1 MIDVR
6 VPLIVFISAFSANI
20 AAETLQISNAWV
32 RAMPPGQKMTAAY
45 FQVRNPSASAVSI
58 RGVSSSLGMA
68 SLHETRL
75 EGGRS
80 TMQPVDTLTIDAQS
94 TVDLEPGGLHI
105 MLMGLQSTPAEG
117 DTVPVCLQTSEGE
130 SCTDALVRRAA
141 PGNES
146 KHDHH

>member
-6 VPLIVFISAFSANI
+6 VPLIVFISAFSASI
-20 AAETLQISNAWV
+20 AAETLQLSNAWV

-45 FQVRNPSASAVSI
+45 FQVRNPSASAI
-58 RGVSSSLGMA
+58 TIKGVSSSAGMA

-80 TMQPVDTLTIDAQS
+80 TMQPVNTLTIEAEG
-94 TVDLEPGGLHI
+94 VIELEPGGLHI

-117 DTVPVCLQTSEGE
+117 DTVPVCLQTNEGE
-130 SCTDALVRRAA
+130 SCTDAQVRRAA
-141 PGNES
+141 PEAKS